1 MVSAQASKK
10 TTNSAESLDTRR
22 ARPPRCSAST
32 VVDGS
37 PAVQTILTFGKSTP
51 YRDEDSSMTPRI

>member
-10 TTNSAESLDTRR
+10 TTKSADSFDARR
-22 ARPPRCSAST
+22 ARPPRCNAST

-37 PAVQTILTFGKSTP
+37 PAVQTIFTFGKSTP
-51 YRDEDSSMTPRI
+51 YRDKDQLHLYQ